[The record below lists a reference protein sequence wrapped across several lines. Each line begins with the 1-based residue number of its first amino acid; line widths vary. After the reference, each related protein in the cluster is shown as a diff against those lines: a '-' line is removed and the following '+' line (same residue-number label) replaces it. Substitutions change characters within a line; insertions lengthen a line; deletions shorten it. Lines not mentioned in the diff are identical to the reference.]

1 MGSATGSSTE
11 FNSLLA
17 ASRSAQLTCMGLHVL
32 QEIVIKLE
40 LDSTS
45 STGVRLCLGEISSEE
60 LHRVCRE
67 AAQVHTSV
75 CTAVGRA
82 LPPGLGLGTSSCCT
96 SWPGDRQSTKG
107 STCCPDVCGHLRDLH
122 KGFFGRLPTGQG
134 LLAQAAAACLEC
146 IPAIFVPVTKA
157 WWIYL
162 PSSSVTFQ
170 CLLPFLSETRST
182 GL

>member
-1 MGSATGSSTE
+1 M
-11 FNSLLA
+11 
-17 ASRSAQLTCMGLHVL
+17 L

-75 CTAVGRA
+75 CKLWAQRLRRERGRA
-82 LPPGLGLGTSSCCT
+82 RARLCSWAGHLLLLPFTA
-96 SWPGDRQSTKG
+96 RAQESTTA
-107 STCCPDVCGHLRDLH
+107 STCSVCGHLRDLH
-122 KGFFGRLPTGQG
+122 KAFSRRLPTGQG

-146 IPAIFVPVTKA
+146 IPAGFVPVIKA
-157 WWIYL
+157 WWTHL
-162 PSSSVTFQ
+162 PSSSVRFQ
-170 CLLPFLSETRST
+170 RLLPFLSDKRST

>member
-1 MGSATGSSTE
+1 
-11 FNSLLA
+11 
-17 ASRSAQLTCMGLHVL
+17 MGLHVL

-67 AAQVHTSV
+67 AAQVHSSV

-96 SWPGDRQSTKG
+96 SWPGTGRALREAPAALMCVGISGICTKVSLG
-107 STCCPDVCGHLRDLH
+107 GCPLARVCWP
-122 KGFFGRLPTGQG
+122 RLLQPALSVS
-134 LLAQAAAACLEC
+134 LLFLCL
-146 IPAIFVPVTKA
+146 
-157 WWIYL
+157 
-162 PSSSVTFQ
+162 
-170 CLLPFLSETRST
+170 
-182 GL
+182 